1 MKIVHL
7 ILITVIALVAFYIQV
22 DNPVYSMQFYLSV
35 LAFCFVLGVLN
46 QEPNI
51 WHISLLLTFIAVA
64 EYSLFATGVIDLGQH
79 DDNYLVIGTIV
90 FGLQLL
96 INILAVLLFVFR
108 VQISRLFSSSSKIIL
123 TDFDGLFH
131 WLFIAAGVV
140 NVLALIENAL
150 RNVFGW
156 HSLTFVYDTYEIY
169 GYALMAIAC
178 GLLLT
183 MLILKVK
190 NKQLT

>member
-1 MKIVHL
+1 MKIVHS
-7 ILITVIALVAFYIQV
+7 ILITVIALVAFYIQI
-22 DNPVYSMQFYLSV
+22 DNPVYIFQFYLSV
-35 LAFCFVLGVLN
+35 LTFCFLFGAIN
-46 QEPNI
+46 KEPNI
-51 WHISLLLTFIAVA
+51 CHISLMLAFIAVA

-79 DDNYLVIGTIV
+79 DDNYLIIGTIV

-96 INILAVLLFVFR
+96 INIFAVLLFVFR
-108 VQISRLFSSSSKIIL
+108 IQISRFFSSSSKIIL

-140 NVLALIENAL
+140 NILALIENSL
-150 RNVFGW
+150 RNALGW
-156 HSLTFVYDTYEIY
+156 HSLTFIYDTYEIY
-169 GYALMAIAC
+169 GYAIIALTC

-190 NKQLT
+190 NRQLT